1 MFQTFSGSS
10 RRPRQVNLSGQTP
23 NPFAAGTWSSPA
35 SASGAQKTVAHA
47 QQEREQRQR
56 ERERLNASKKIQR
69 VWRGHRSRVELAD
82 ARRQQ
87 YKAAYSSC
95 EGEHDAL
102 VPLEQ
107 LKLLMAFCNPERDD
121 DVAQLT
127 ELGRKFVH
135 SKNTGLMS
143 QAEYQPYLLKLAK
156 LTLSA
161 LIHTLPSYNRVLF
174 RLLSNILVENGNIL
188 SHIAI
193 SYYDFL
199 SAAVVGG
206 SVSDE
211 WRAELVSAVFFPLK
225 VSPSAPGQSS
235 STVSLDVYSAM
246 ASRFLTIPDLESRLG
261 GLQVLASKLIGNN
274 LAAAIVRDY
283 SSISSSQ
290 SNPEA
295 KLWLLAHF
303 IAIYRMR
310 EHREQESELLRA
322 LSLQLSACSVDIIGR
337 IDSRKPASNNFQTGE
352 SEEDGV
358 QPVKNL
364 PIFVSNQLLSLL
376 DKESITGLL
385 KRFNIDYAKGSTAGQ
400 EDASFLAS
408 YALTLLRIF
417 PDRADEI
424 RMWLC
429 SSSITTSNGNEVLA
443 LKFLWQA
450 TSSTNTFKAIMADS
464 RAALEILRY
473 QNPRSNEPSQEVI
486 SRNREWRTILLF
498 LELYTFVLKFIDD
511 EDFLGG
517 STNSNQASGTASKI
531 RGSALSLEAV
541 EQLTLFLKNISFT
554 TYYNAAELSGD
565 DNSVI
570 EGGLGTYF
578 GNKSESA
585 KDEKDAFDEG
595 RTISSS
601 SWPFAGISGMTFYH
615 LRTIVIGVMR
625 MIYER
630 DSRRR
635 FLPKD
640 HWLMTARFDMKGFIV
655 DVIKEHERRQEVGDS
670 EGAEAEFEEDAEE
683 YEPVQS
689 LMLGRT
695 TRASHLLSQ
704 VRQQDLLRKH
714 QQKLNKRKI
723 MAAVGPRIEVLQ
735 NMPFVIPFETRVE
748 IFRQFVMM
756 DQLRRRSGV
765 IDPDSWRM
773 RMANMAQNR
782 HAARETLGRHHASI
796 RRESVFED
804 AFEAFF
810 PLSEGLKEPIQITFV
825 DSFGAIEA
833 GIDGGGVTKEFLTSV
848 TNEAFRGPL
857 DYGNNPSLFVTNDQ
871 NLLYPN
877 PTAMEQDYAFLRS
890 VGINE
895 TSPGWKTHSVQ
906 LRNRMHFL
914 GRIVGKCLYEGIL
927 IDINFAGFFLLK
939 WSAANSGPEAASR
952 SNLNDLRDLD
962 EGLYQGLLKLK
973 NYPGNVEDFSLD
985 FTITDQIPNGM
996 PDGRAKVITR
1006 DLMPNGSNIPVTNEN
1021 RLLYIAYVVRH
1032 RLHIQPYELTQA
1044 FLRGL
1049 GQIINPSW
1057 LSMFNQVELQ
1067 TLISGETSDIN
1078 INDLR
1083 KNTQYGG
1090 VYQIGYDGR
1099 EHPTIRMFWQV
1110 MEEFKDEDRRKVL
1123 KYVTSTP
1130 RAPLLGF
1137 ASLNPQFSIRDS
1149 SSDEDRLPSASTC
1162 VNLLKLPRYQSKEK
1176 LREKLLYAVNAGAG
1190 FDLS

>member
-10 RRPRQVNLSGQTP
+10 RRPRQVNLSGQNP
-23 NPFAAGTWSSPA
+23 NPFAASTWNSSA

-56 ERERLNASKKIQR
+56 ERERLSASKKIQR
-69 VWRGHRSRVELAD
+69 VWRGHSSRTKLAD
-82 ARRQQ
+82 ARREQ
-87 YKAAYSSC
+87 YKATYSSC
-95 EGEHDAL
+95 EGGNDDL

-135 SKNTGLMS
+135 NKNTRLIS
-143 QAEYQPYLLKLAK
+143 QAEYGPYLFKLAR

-161 LIHTLPSYNRVLF
+161 LIRTLPSYNRVLF
-174 RLLSNILVENGNIL
+174 KLLSNILVQNANIL

-193 SYYDFL
+193 PYYDFL
-199 SAAVVGG
+199 SSVVVGG
-206 SVSDE
+206 SLSDE
-211 WRAELVSAVFFPLK
+211 WRAELVSAVFFPLQ
-225 VSPSAPGQSS
+225 VSSSAPGQSFS
-235 STVSLDVYSAM
+235 KVSLDVYSAM

-261 GLQVLASKLIGNN
+261 GLQVLASKMSGNH

-303 IAIYRMR
+303 IAIFRMQ
-310 EHREQESELLRA
+310 EHRGEESELLRA
-322 LSLQLSACSVDIIGR
+322 LSLQLSACSVDLIGR
-337 IDSRKPASNNFQTGE
+337 IDGRKLTSNNFQRGE
-352 SEEDGV
+352 REESGV
-358 QPVKNL
+358 QSVKNL
-364 PIFVSNQLLSLL
+364 PIFISNHLLSLL
-376 DKESITGLL
+376 DKKSITGLL
-385 KRFNIDYAKGSTAGQ
+385 RKFNIDYAKGSTTGQ

-429 SSSITTSNGNEVLA
+429 SSSMTTSNGNEVLA

-450 TSSTNTFKAIMADS
+450 MSSTSTFKAIVADS
-464 RAALEILRY
+464 RATLEILQY
-473 QNPRSNEPSQEVI
+473 QKQHSNEPSQEVI
-486 SRNREWRTILLF
+486 SRDREWRTILLF

-517 STNSNQASGTASKI
+517 STDSNQASGTASKI

-541 EQLTLFLKNISFT
+541 EKLTIFLKNISFT

-565 DNSVI
+565 DGSVI
-570 EGGLGTYF
+570 EGGLNTYF
-578 GNKSESA
+578 GINNEFT
-585 KDEKDAFDEG
+585 KDEKYASDG
-595 RTISSS
+595 SQSTSNS
-601 SWPFAGISGMTFYH
+601 SWPFAGISGMTFYY

-640 HWLMTARFDMKGFIV
+640 HWLMTARFDMKGFIL
-655 DVIKEHERRQEVGDS
+655 DVIKEQERRQEVADG
-670 EGAEAEFEEDAEE
+670 EGAEAEFEGDADE

-695 TRASHLLSQ
+695 TRPSHLLSQ
-704 VRQQDLLRKH
+704 MRQQDLLRKH
-714 QQKLNKRKI
+714 QQKINKRKI
-723 MAAVGPRIEVLQ
+723 MAAIGPRIEVLQ

-748 IFRQFVMM
+748 IFRQFVVM
-756 DQLRRRSGV
+756 DQLKRRSGV

-782 HAARETLGRHHASI
+782 NAARETLGRHHASI

-848 TNEAFRGPL
+848 TNEAFRSPL
-857 DYGNNPSLFVTNDQ
+857 DYGSNPSLFVTNDQ

-877 PTAMEQDYAFLRS
+877 PTAMEQDYEFLRS
-890 VGINE
+890 MGINE
-895 TSPGWKTHSVQ
+895 TSPDWRTYSVQ

-952 SNLNDLRDLD
+952 TNLNDLRDLD

-985 FTITDQIPNGM
+985 FTITDTIPNGM
-996 PDGRAKVITR
+996 PDARPKVITR

-1090 VYQIGYDGR
+1090 VYQMGDDQH
-1099 EHPTIRMFWQV
+1099 EHPTIMMFWQV
-1110 MEEFKDEDRRKVL
+1110 MEELKDEDRRKVL

-1137 ASLNPQFSIRDS
+1137 GSLNPQFSIRDS
-1149 SSDEDRLPSASTC
+1149 STDEDRLPSASTC

>member
-1 MFQTFSGSS
+1 
-10 RRPRQVNLSGQTP
+10 
-23 NPFAAGTWSSPA
+23 
-35 SASGAQKTVAHA
+35 
-47 QQEREQRQR
+47 
-56 ERERLNASKKIQR
+56 
-69 VWRGHRSRVELAD
+69 
-82 ARRQQ
+82 
-87 YKAAYSSC
+87 
-95 EGEHDAL
+95 
-102 VPLEQ
+102 
-107 LKLLMAFCNPERDD
+107 
-121 DVAQLT
+121 
-127 ELGRKFVH
+127 
-135 SKNTGLMS
+135 
-143 QAEYQPYLLKLAK
+143 
-156 LTLSA
+156 
-161 LIHTLPSYNRVLF
+161 
-174 RLLSNILVENGNIL
+174 
-188 SHIAI
+188 
-193 SYYDFL
+193 
-199 SAAVVGG
+199 
-206 SVSDE
+206 
-211 WRAELVSAVFFPLK
+211 
-225 VSPSAPGQSS
+225 
-235 STVSLDVYSAM
+235 
-246 ASRFLTIPDLESRLG
+246 
-261 GLQVLASKLIGNN
+261 
-274 LAAAIVRDY
+274 
-283 SSISSSQ
+283 
-290 SNPEA
+290 
-295 KLWLLAHF
+295 
-303 IAIYRMR
+303 
-310 EHREQESELLRA
+310 
-322 LSLQLSACSVDIIGR
+322 
-337 IDSRKPASNNFQTGE
+337 
-352 SEEDGV
+352 
-358 QPVKNL
+358 
-364 PIFVSNQLLSLL
+364 
-376 DKESITGLL
+376 
-385 KRFNIDYAKGSTAGQ
+385 
-400 EDASFLAS
+400 
-408 YALTLLRIF
+408 
-417 PDRADEI
+417 
-424 RMWLC
+424 MWLC

-473 QNPRSNEPSQEVI
+473 QNPRSNEPSQEAI

-796 RRESVFED
+796 RRDSVFED

-996 PDGRAKVITR
+996 PDGHAKVITR